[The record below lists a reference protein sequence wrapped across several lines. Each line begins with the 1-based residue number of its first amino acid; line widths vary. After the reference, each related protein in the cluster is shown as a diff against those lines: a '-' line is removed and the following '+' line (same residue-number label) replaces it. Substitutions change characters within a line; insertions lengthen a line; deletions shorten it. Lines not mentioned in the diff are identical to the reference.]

1 MCGNIH
7 PSTGALVVTQQIFGS
22 GVGGVTTLMQ
32 CISIDGL
39 TIFYW
44 FCSNKKQKKSNNVP
58 KYNAYT
64 LYYKGLRLMQLQ
76 GLKSEANMEVPAF
89 FLLACGGR
97 LRWLEK

>member
-1 MCGNIH
+1 M
-7 PSTGALVVTQQIFGS
+7 
-22 GVGGVTTLMQ
+22 
-32 CISIDGL
+32 
-39 TIFYW
+39 
-44 FCSNKKQKKSNNVP
+44 P

-97 LRWLEK
+97 LRWLQK